1 VHHGLDLPL
10 GAQDAI
16 GQGASF
22 MVCRAGRL
30 ARVERQLAS
39 LLALPL
45 LFAGASA
52 DAAQPVATPPP
63 PIAPAATAAEIDFS
77 ADQVSYDN
85 QTALVVAS
93 GRVRMNRDGYY
104 LASDRV
110 EWNRDTGSVVA
121 IGNVVLLSP
130 EGDRVIGNRVVLDDK
145 LRDGTVE
152 DLLAVLESGGRVA
165 ARSATR
171 TDGILRL
178 NHAIYTPCP
187 VTTPSGC
194 PTNPSWSI
202 SAVRVTRDPAEGRLR
217 FEGGRL
223 TILGLTLPLLPV
235 FSISDGSNDRAA
247 NGLLIPDLS
256 VSSSNGVELGVPY
269 YLRLGDNKDLT
280 LTPHL
285 YTKALPAAEARFRHL
300 TSLGAYQIG
309 GFITYGRIDNID
321 EVNAV
326 DSQGSRHGVRAY
338 LEASGRFQLDPAWSI
353 TSSIRLATDKTV
365 TRRYDLTRD
374 DRLRNFV
381 EAERIT
387 PRGYLSIAGW
397 AFEGLRADDVQRQFP
412 IALPAIDARLR
423 LDDPWLGGTIELQG
437 NSLAILRIDGQD
449 TQRAFASARW
459 DLRRLTRG
467 GQELTLTAFGRGDVY
482 HSSDSD
488 QAQIPFYRGRDG
500 WQGRAIGALAADLR
514 YPLIGPMF
522 GGTQRFTPRVQLVL
536 TPPTRNL
543 SIPNED
549 ARAVDLEDSNLFAL
563 NRFPGYDRWEDG
575 SRLTYGFEYQLDRGL
590 WSIES
595 IVGQSFRI
603 TRAPS
608 IFPDGTGL
616 TDRLS
621 DIVGRT
627 RLRYGRFIDLTHRYR
642 VDKDNL
648 AVRRNEVD
656 LTLGTSQSYVQVGYL
671 RLDRNISADI
681 EDLRDK
687 EEVRLAGRLKFLDYW
702 SVFAATVFDLTSSR
716 EDPLTNGDGFQPVRL
731 RMGLNYEDDCLD
743 LGVSWKR
750 DYERI
755 GDFRKGSTLSFTI
768 SLKGLGR

>member
-1 VHHGLDLPL
+1 
-10 GAQDAI
+10 
-16 GQGASF
+16 
-22 MVCRAGRL
+22 M
-30 ARVERQLAS
+30 
-39 LLALPL
+39 ALPL
-45 LFAGASA
+45 LFAGAGTA
-52 DAAQPVATPPP
+52 AAQA
-63 PIAPAATAAEIDFS
+63 IAPAAPVVPAPVPADEIDFS
-77 ADQVSYDN
+77 ADRVSYDDDN
-85 QTALVVAS
+85 ALVVAE

-121 IGNVVLLSP
+121 LGNVVILSP

-152 DLLAVLESGGRVA
+152 DLLVVLESGGRVA
-165 ARSATR
+165 AQRATR
-171 TDGILRL
+171 TDGVLRL
-178 NHAIYTPCP
+178 DQATYSPCP
-187 VTTPSGC
+187 VTSPTGC
-194 PTNPSWSI
+194 PRKPSWSI
-202 SAVRVTRDPAEGRLR
+202 SAARVTRDPVEGRLR

-223 TILGLTLPLLPV
+223 TILGITLPLLPV

-247 NGLLIPDLS
+247 NGLLIPNLS
-256 VSSSNGVELGVPY
+256 ISSSNGAEIGLPY

-280 LTPHL
+280 LTPHV
-285 YTKALPAAEARFRHL
+285 YTSALPAFEARFRHL
-300 TSLGAYQIG
+300 TSLGAYQVG
-309 GFITYGRIDNID
+309 GFATYGKIDNVD
-321 EVNAV
+321 EVNAAAN
-326 DSQGSRHGVRAY
+326 QGSRRGIRAY
-338 LEASGRFQLDPAWSI
+338 VEANGRFQISPGWSL
-353 TSSIRLATDKTV
+353 TSAIRLASDKTV

-387 PRGYLSIAGW
+387 PNSYLSIAGW
-397 AFEGLRADDVQRQFP
+397 AFEGLRVDDIQKQLP

-423 LDDPWLGGTIELQG
+423 LDDPVLGGRVELQA

-459 DLRRLTRG
+459 DLRRLTRS
-467 GQELTLTAFGRGDVY
+467 GQELTLTAFARGDVY
-482 HSSDSD
+482 HSND
-488 QAQIPFYRGRDG
+488 AGETEIAFYRGADG
-500 WQGRAIGALAADLR
+500 WQARGIGALAADLR
-514 YPLIGPMF
+514 YPLIGPAL
-522 GGTQRFTPRVQLVL
+522 GGTQRLTPRVQLVL

-549 ARAVDLEDSNLFAL
+549 ARAVDLEDSNVFAL

-575 SRLTYGFEYQLDRGL
+575 SRLTYGLEYQLDRGL
-590 WSIES
+590 WSIQT

-621 DIVGRT
+621 DVVGRT
-627 RLRYGRFIDLTHRYR
+627 RLRYGRFVDITHRYR
-642 VDKDNL
+642 LDKDNA

-656 LTLGTSQSYVQVGYL
+656 LTLGTNQSYVQIGYL

-687 EEVRLAGRLKFLDYW
+687 EELRLAGRVKFLRYW
-702 SVFAATVFDLTSSR
+702 SLFAATVFDLTSSR
-716 EDPLTNGDGFQPVRL
+716 EDPLTDADGFQPVRL

-755 GDFRKGSTLSFTI
+755 GDFRKGSTVSFNI

>member
-1 VHHGLDLPL
+1 
-10 GAQDAI
+10 
-16 GQGASF
+16 
-22 MVCRAGRL
+22 M
-30 ARVERQLAS
+30 
-39 LLALPL
+39 LPL

-52 DAAQPVATPPP
+52 AAAQPLAQPAPPAAALVPTGTVA
-63 PIAPAATAAEIDFS
+63 APAANPADEIDFS

-85 QTALVVAS
+85 ATALIVAE

-121 IGNVVLLSP
+121 LGNVVILSP
-130 EGDRVIGNRVVLDDK
+130 EGDRVISNRVVLDDT
-145 LRDGTVE
+145 LRDGTIE
-152 DLLAVLESGGRVA
+152 DLLVVLESGGRVA
-165 ARSATR
+165 AQRATR
-171 TDGILRL
+171 TDGILAL
-178 NHAIYTPCP
+178 DQAIYTPCP

-194 PTNPSWSI
+194 PRKPSWSI
-202 SAVRVTRDPAEGRLR
+202 AAARVTRDPREGRLR
-217 FEGGRL
+217 FQGGRL
-223 TILGLTLPLLPV
+223 TILGITIPLLPV
-235 FSISDGSNDRAA
+235 FAISDGSNDRAA
-247 NGLLIPDLS
+247 SGLLIPNLS
-256 VSSSNGVELGVPY
+256 LSSSNGVEIGVPY
-269 YLRLGDNKDLT
+269 YLRLADNKDLT
-280 LTPHL
+280 LTPHV
-285 YTKALPAAEARFRHL
+285 YSKALPAVEARFRHL
-300 TSLGAYQIG
+300 TSLGAYQVG
-309 GFITYGRIDNID
+309 GFLTHGKIDRIDEID
-321 EVNAV
+321 ATGRA
-326 DSQGSRHGVRAY
+326 DSRRGIRAY
-338 LEASGRFQLDPAWSI
+338 VEGNGRFQFSPEWSV
-353 TSSIRLATDKTV
+353 TSSIRIATDKTV

-374 DRLRNFV
+374 DRLRSFV
-381 EAERIT
+381 EAERISQ
-387 PRGYLSIAGW
+387 RGYISIAGW
-397 AFEGLRADDVQRQFP
+397 AFQGLRVDDVQKQFP

-423 LDDPWLGGTIELQG
+423 IDEPWLGGKVELQA

-449 TQRAFASARW
+449 TQRAFAGARW

-467 GQELTLTAFGRGDVY
+467 GQELTFTAYARGDVY
-482 HSSDSD
+482 HSNDAGLTD
-488 QAQIPFYRGRDG
+488 IAFYRGAEG
-500 WQGRAIGALAADLR
+500 WQTRAIGALAADLR

-575 SRLTYGFEYQLDRGL
+575 SRITYGAEYALDRRL
-590 WSIES
+590 WSVQA

-603 TRAPS
+603 TRSPS

-621 DIVGRT
+621 DVVGRT
-627 RLRYGRFIDLTHRYR
+627 RLRYGRYIDVTHRYR

-648 AVRRNEVD
+648 AVRRNELD
-656 LTLGTSQSYVQVGYL
+656 LTLGTNQSYVQVGYL
-671 RLDRNISADI
+671 RLNRNISADI

-687 EEVRLAGRLKFLDYW
+687 EEVRVAGRVKFLNYW
-702 SVFAATVFDLTSSR
+702 SLFAATVFDLTSNR
-716 EDPLTNGDGFQPVRL
+716 EDPLTDADGFQPVRL

-755 GDFRKGSTLSFTI
+755 GDFRKGSTLSFNI

>member
-1 VHHGLDLPL
+1 
-10 GAQDAI
+10 
-16 GQGASF
+16 
-22 MVCRAGRL
+22 M
-30 ARVERQLAS
+30 
-39 LLALPL
+39 ALPL
-45 LFAGASA
+45 LFAGAGTA
-52 DAAQPVATPPP
+52 AAQPAAPEPAVVA
-63 PIAPAATAAEIDFS
+63 APADTIDFS
-77 ADQVSYDN
+77 ADRVSYDDAS
-85 QTALVVAS
+85 ALVVAEGS
-93 GRVRMNRDGYY
+93 VRMNREGYY

-110 EWNRDTGSVVA
+110 EWNRDTGSVIA
-121 IGNVVLLSP
+121 LGNVVILSP

-152 DLLAVLESGGRVA
+152 DLLVVLEGGGRVA
-165 ARSATR
+165 AQRATR

-178 NHAIYTPCP
+178 DQAIYTPCP
-187 VTTPSGC
+187 VTTPAGC
-194 PTNPSWSI
+194 PRKPSWSI
-202 SAVRVTRDPAEGRLR
+202 SAARVTRDPVGGRLR

-223 TILGLTLPLLPV
+223 TILGITLPLLPV
-235 FSISDGSNDRAA
+235 FSVSDGSNAGAA
-247 NGLLIPDLS
+247 SGLLMPNIS
-256 VSSSNGVELGVPY
+256 VSTSNGAEIGLPY
-269 YLRLGDNKDLT
+269 YLRLADNKDLT
-280 LTPHL
+280 LTPHV
-285 YTKALPAAEARFRHL
+285 YTRALPALEGRFRHL
-300 TSLGAYQIG
+300 TSLGAYQVG
-309 GFITYGRIDNID
+309 GFLTYGKIDNVD
-321 EVNAV
+321 EVNPIAN
-326 DSQGSRHGVRAY
+326 QGSRRGVRAY
-338 LEASGRFQLDPAWSI
+338 LEANGRFQFSPEWSL

-374 DRLRNFV
+374 DRLRSFV

-387 PRGYLSIAGW
+387 TDSYLSIAGW
-397 AFEGLRADDVQRQFP
+397 AFEGLRADDVQKQFP

-423 LDDPWLGGTIELQG
+423 LSDPWLGGQVELQG

-467 GQELTLTAFGRGDVY
+467 GQELTLTAYARGDVY
-482 HSSDSD
+482 HSNDAGLTD
-488 QAQIPFYRGRDG
+488 IAFYRGAEG
-500 WQGRAIGALAADLR
+500 WQARAIGALAADLR
-514 YPLIGPMF
+514 YPLIGPAF
-522 GGTQRFTPRVQLVL
+522 GGTQRLTPRVQLVL

-575 SRLTYGFEYQLDRGL
+575 SRITYGAEYQLDRGL
-590 WSIES
+590 WSLQA

-627 RLRYGRFIDLTHRYR
+627 RLRYGRFVDVTHRYR
-642 VDKDNL
+642 VDKDNA

-656 LTLGTSQSYVQVGYL
+656 LTLGTNQTYVQLGYL

-687 EEVRLAGRLKFLDYW
+687 EEMRLAGRVKFLNYW
-702 SVFAATVFDLTSSR
+702 SLFAATVFDLTSTR
-716 EDPLTNGDGFQPVRL
+716 EDPTSDADGFQPVRL

-755 GDFRKGSTLSFTI
+755 GDFRKGSTVSFNI

>member
-1 VHHGLDLPL
+1 
-10 GAQDAI
+10 
-16 GQGASF
+16 
-22 MVCRAGRL
+22 MVGRAGRL
-30 ARVERQLAS
+30 AIVERKLAS
-39 LLALPL
+39 VLGLPL

-52 DAAQPVATPPP
+52 AAAQPATPAP
-63 PIAPAATAAEIDFS
+63 PIAVAAPADEIDFS
-77 ADQVSYDN
+77 ADQVSYDDSS
-85 QTALVVAS
+85 ALIVAS

-110 EWNRDTGSVVA
+110 EWNRETGSVVA
-121 IGNVVLLSP
+121 LGNVIILSP

-152 DLLAVLESGGRVA
+152 DLLVVLESGGRVA

-171 TDGILRL
+171 TDGVLRL
-178 NHAIYTPCP
+178 NQAIYSPCP
-187 VTTPSGC
+187 VTSPTGC
-194 PTNPSWSI
+194 PRNPSWSI
-202 SAVRVTRDPAEGRLR
+202 SAARVTRDPVEGRLR

-235 FSISDGSNDRAA
+235 FAISDGSNDRAA
-247 NGLLIPDLS
+247 NGLLIPNLS

-280 LTPHL
+280 LTPHV
-285 YTKALPAAEARFRHL
+285 YTKALPAIEARFRHL
-300 TSLGAYQIG
+300 TGLGAYQIG
-309 GFITYGRIDNID
+309 GFLTYGKIDNID
-321 EVNAV
+321 EVNAT
-326 DSQGSRHGVRAY
+326 DSQGSRRGLRAY
-338 LEASGRFQLDPAWSI
+338 IEANGRLQFSPEWSL

-387 PRGYLSIAGW
+387 PNSYISIAGW
-397 AFEGLRADDVQRQFP
+397 AFEGLRADDVQRQLP

-423 LDDPWLGGTIELQG
+423 LEDPLLGGTVELQG

-467 GQELTLTAFGRGDVY
+467 GQELTLTAYARGDIY
-482 HSSDSD
+482 HSNDSD
-488 QAQIPFYRGRDG
+488 QAQIPFYRGEDG

-603 TRAPS
+603 SRAAS

-627 RLRYGRFIDLTHRYR
+627 RLRYGRFVDLTHRYR
-642 VDKDNL
+642 LDKDNF

-656 LTLGTSQSYVQVGYL
+656 LTLGTNQTYVQVGYL
-671 RLDRNISADI
+671 RLDRNIAIDI

-687 EEVRLAGRLKFLDYW
+687 EEVRLAGRVKFLDYW

-716 EDPLTNGDGFQPVRL
+716 EDPLTDDDGFQPVRL

-755 GDFRKGSTLSFTI
+755 GDFRKGSTVSFTI

>member
-1 VHHGLDLPL
+1 
-10 GAQDAI
+10 
-16 GQGASF
+16 
-22 MVCRAGRL
+22 M
-30 ARVERQLAS
+30 
-39 LLALPL
+39 ALPL

-52 DAAQPVATPPP
+52 AAAQPALTPSAPTTVA
-63 PIAPAATAAEIDFS
+63 APAEEIDFS

-85 QTALVVAS
+85 NSALVVAA

-110 EWNRDTGSVVA
+110 EWNRETGSVVA
-121 IGNVVLLSP
+121 LGNVIILSP

-152 DLLAVLESGGRVA
+152 DLLVVLESGGRVA

-171 TDGILRL
+171 TDGVLRL
-178 NHAIYTPCP
+178 NQAIYSPCP
-187 VTTPSGC
+187 VTTPGGC
-194 PTNPSWSI
+194 PRNPSWSI
-202 SAVRVTRDPAEGRLR
+202 SAARVTRDPVEGRLR

-235 FSISDGSNDRAA
+235 FAISDGSNGQAA
-247 NGLLIPDLS
+247 NGLLIPELS

-269 YLRLGDNKDLT
+269 YMRLGPNKDLT
-280 LTPHL
+280 LTPHV
-285 YTKALPAAEARFRHL
+285 YTKALPAIEARFRHL
-300 TSLGAYQIG
+300 TSLGAYQVG
-309 GFITYGRIDNID
+309 GFLTHGKIDNID
-321 EVNAV
+321 EVNAI
-326 DSQGSRHGVRAY
+326 SGQSSRRGIRAY
-338 LEASGRFQLDPAWSI
+338 LEANGRFQLSPEWSI

-387 PRGYLSIAGW
+387 PNSYVSIAGW
-397 AFEGLRADDVQRQFP
+397 AFEGLRADDVQRQLP

-423 LDDPWLGGTIELQG
+423 LEDPLLGGTVELQG
-437 NSLAILRIDGQD
+437 NSLDILRIDGQD

-467 GQELTLTAFGRGDVY
+467 GQELTLTAYARGDVY
-482 HSSDSD
+482 HSNDSD
-488 QAQIPFYRGRDG
+488 QAQIPFYRGEDG
-500 WQGRAIGALAADLR
+500 WQGRAIGALASDLR

-522 GGTQRFTPRVQLVL
+522 GCTQRFTTRVQLVL

-603 TRAPS
+603 TRAAS

-627 RLRYGRFIDLTHRYR
+627 RLRYGRFVDLTHRYR
-642 VDKDNL
+642 LDKDNF

-656 LTLGTSQSYVQVGYL
+656 LTLGTNQTYVQVGYL
-671 RLDRNISADI
+671 RLDRNIAIDI

-687 EEVRLAGRLKFLDYW
+687 EEVRLAGRVKFLDYW
-702 SVFAATVFDLTSSR
+702 SVFAATVFDLTSRR
-716 EDPLTNGDGFQPVRL
+716 EDPLTDDADGFQPVRL

-755 GDFRKGSTLSFTI
+755 GDFRKGSTVSFTI

>member
-1 VHHGLDLPL
+1 
-10 GAQDAI
+10 
-16 GQGASF
+16 
-22 MVCRAGRL
+22 MT
-30 ARVERQLAS
+30 
-39 LLALPL
+39 LPL
-45 LFAGASA
+45 LFAGASGA
-52 DAAQPVATPPP
+52 AAQPVTTPP
-63 PIAPAATAAEIDFS
+63 APAAVTTPADEIDFS
-77 ADQVSYDN
+77 ADQVSYDDSS
-85 QTALVVAS
+85 AVVVAA

-121 IGNVVLLSP
+121 IGNVLILSP

-152 DLLAVLESGGRVA
+152 DLLVVLESGGRVA
-165 ARSATR
+165 ARRATR
-171 TDGILRL
+171 TNGVLRL
-178 NHAIYTPCP
+178 DTAIYSPCP
-187 VTTPSGC
+187 VSSPTGC
-194 PTNPSWSI
+194 PQKPSWSI
-202 SAVRVTRDPAEGRLR
+202 SAARVTRDPVEGRLR
-217 FEGGRL
+217 FESGRL

-235 FSISDGSNDRAA
+235 FSISDGSNGRAA
-247 NGLLIPDLS
+247 NGLLIPNLS

-280 LTPHL
+280 LTPHV
-285 YTKALPAAEARFRHL
+285 YTKALPALEGRFRHL
-300 TSLGAYQIG
+300 TGLGAYQIG
-309 GFITYGRIDNID
+309 GFLTYGKIDRID
-321 EVNAV
+321 EVNAI
-326 DSQGSRHGVRAY
+326 DSQGSRRGVRAY
-338 LEASGRFQLDPAWSI
+338 FEANGRFQFSPEWSL

-374 DRLRNFV
+374 DRLRNFI

-397 AFEGLRADDVQRQFP
+397 AFEGLRADDVQRRLP
-412 IALPAIDARLR
+412 MALPAIDARLR

-459 DLRRLTRG
+459 DLRRLTRW
-467 GQELTLTAFGRGDVY
+467 GQELTLTAFARGDVY
-482 HSSDSD
+482 HSNDSGEEP
-488 QAQIPFYRGRDG
+488 IVFYRGEDG

-514 YPLIGPMF
+514 YPLIGPLF
-522 GGTQRFTPRVQLVL
+522 GGTQRFTPRLQLVL

-549 ARAVDLEDSNLFAL
+549 ARSVDLEDSNLFAL

-575 SRLTYGFEYQLDRGL
+575 SRLTYGFEYDLDRGL
-590 WSIES
+590 WSIQS
-595 IVGQSFRI
+595 IVGQSYRI
-603 TRAPS
+603 SRAPS

-627 RLRYGRFIDLTHRYR
+627 RLRYGRFVDVTHRYR

-656 LTLGTSQSYVQVGYL
+656 LTLGTNQSYIQVGYL
-671 RLDRNISADI
+671 RLDRNISSDI

-687 EEVRLAGRLKFLDYW
+687 EEVRLAGRVKFLHYW

-716 EDPLTNGDGFQPVRL
+716 EDPLTDADGFQPVRL
-731 RMGLNYEDDCLD
+731 RMGVNYEDDCLD

>member
-1 VHHGLDLPL
+1 
-10 GAQDAI
+10 
-16 GQGASF
+16 
-22 MVCRAGRL
+22 M
-30 ARVERQLAS
+30 
-39 LLALPL
+39 
-45 LFAGASA
+45 
-52 DAAQPVATPPP
+52 
-63 PIAPAATAAEIDFS
+63 
-77 ADQVSYDN
+77 
-85 QTALVVAS
+85 
-93 GRVRMNRDGYY
+93 
-104 LASDRV
+104 
-110 EWNRDTGSVVA
+110 
-121 IGNVVLLSP
+121 
-130 EGDRVIGNRVVLDDK
+130 
-145 LRDGTVE
+145 
-152 DLLAVLESGGRVA
+152 
-165 ARSATR
+165 
-171 TDGILRL
+171 
-178 NHAIYTPCP
+178 
-187 VTTPSGC
+187 
-194 PTNPSWSI
+194 
-202 SAVRVTRDPAEGRLR
+202 
-217 FEGGRL
+217 
-223 TILGLTLPLLPV
+223 
-235 FSISDGSNDRAA
+235 
-247 NGLLIPDLS
+247 
-256 VSSSNGVELGVPY
+256 
-269 YLRLGDNKDLT
+269 RLGPNKDLT
-280 LTPHL
+280 LTPHV
-285 YTKALPAAEARFRHL
+285 YTKALPAIEARFRHL
-300 TSLGAYQIG
+300 TSLGAYQVG
-309 GFITYGRIDNID
+309 GFLTHGKIDNID
-321 EVNAV
+321 EVNAI
-326 DSQGSRHGVRAY
+326 SGQSSRRGIRAY
-338 LEASGRFQLDPAWSI
+338 LEANGRFQLSPEWSI

-374 DRLRNFV
+374 DRLRTFV

-387 PRGYLSIAGW
+387 PNSYVSIAGW
-397 AFEGLRADDVQRQFP
+397 AFEGLRADDVQRQLP

-423 LDDPWLGGTIELQG
+423 LEDPLLGGTVELQG

-467 GQELTLTAFGRGDVY
+467 GQELTLTAYARGDVY
-482 HSSDSD
+482 HSNDSD
-488 QAQIPFYRGRDG
+488 QAQIPFYRGEDG

-603 TRAPS
+603 TRAAS

-627 RLRYGRFIDLTHRYR
+627 RLRYGRFVDLTHRYR
-642 VDKDNL
+642 LDKDNF

-656 LTLGTSQSYVQVGYL
+656 LTLGTNQTYVQVGYL
-671 RLDRNISADI
+671 RLDRNIAIDI

-687 EEVRLAGRLKFLDYW
+687 EEVRLAGRVKFLDYW
-702 SVFAATVFDLTSSR
+702 SVFAATVFDLTSRR
-716 EDPLTNGDGFQPVRL
+716 EDPLTDDADGFQPVRL

-755 GDFRKGSTLSFTI
+755 GDFRKGSTVSFTI

>member
-1 VHHGLDLPL
+1 
-10 GAQDAI
+10 
-16 GQGASF
+16 
-22 MVCRAGRL
+22 L
-30 ARVERQLAS
+30 AV
-39 LLALPL
+39 PL
-45 LFAGASA
+45 LFAASA
-52 DAAQPVATPPP
+52 ATAQTAPAPQTASATP
-63 PIAPAATAAEIDFS
+63 APAAPVAPVEEIDFS
-77 ADQVSYDN
+77 ADRVSYDN
-85 QTALVVAS
+85 NSELVVAE
-93 GRVRMNRDGYY
+93 GAVRMNRDGHY

-110 EWNRDTGSVVA
+110 EWNRTTGSVVA
-121 IGNVVLLSP
+121 LGNVVILSP

-152 DLLAVLESGGRVA
+152 DLLVVLESGGRVA
-165 ARSATR
+165 ARRATR

-178 NHAIYTPCP
+178 DQAIYTPCP
-187 VTTPSGC
+187 VTSPSGC
-194 PTNPSWSI
+194 PRKPSWSI
-202 SAVRVTRDPAEGRLR
+202 TAARVTRDPAEGRLR
-217 FEGGRL
+217 FDGGRL
-223 TILGLTLPLLPV
+223 TILGVTLPLLPV
-235 FSISDGSNDRAA
+235 FSISDGSNNAA
-247 NGLLIPDLS
+247 ASGLLIPNLS

-269 YLRLGDNKDLT
+269 YLRLADNKDLT
-280 LTPHL
+280 LTPHVF
-285 YTKALPAAEARFRHL
+285 TKALPAVEARFRHL
-300 TSLGAYQIG
+300 TDLGAYQIG
-309 GFITYGRIDNID
+309 GFLTYGKIDRID
-321 EVNAV
+321 EVNAT
-326 DSQGSRHGVRAY
+326 DSQGSRRGIRGY
-338 LEASGRFQLDPAWSI
+338 LEANGRLQFSPEWSL

-381 EAERIT
+381 ELVRIT
-387 PRGYLSIAGW
+387 PNSYVSIAGW
-397 AFEGLRADDVQRQFP
+397 AFEGLRVDDVQKQLP

-423 LDDPWLGGTIELQG
+423 LDDPILGGKVELQA

-563 NRFPGYDRWEDG
+563 NRVPGYDRWEDG

-595 IVGQSFRI
+595 IVGQSYRI
-603 TRAPS
+603 TRDPS

-621 DIVGRT
+621 DVVGRT
-627 RLRYGRFIDLTHRYR
+627 RLRYGRFVDVTHRYR
-642 VDKDNL
+642 LDKDNL

>member
-1 VHHGLDLPL
+1 
-10 GAQDAI
+10 
-16 GQGASF
+16 
-22 MVCRAGRL
+22 MCRAGIVARIELRL
-30 ARVERQLAS
+30 AGC
-39 LLALPL
+39 LALPL
-45 LFAGASA
+45 LFAASGA
-52 DAAQPVATPPP
+52 AAQPLAVPRAPGTPPSVATGPL
-63 PIAPAATAAEIDFS
+63 APELAAANPADDIDFS

-85 QTALVVAS
+85 ASALIVAE

-110 EWNRDTGSVVA
+110 EWNRDTGAVVA
-121 IGNVVLLSP
+121 IGNVVILSP

-145 LRDGTVE
+145 LRDGTIE
-152 DLLAVLESGGRVA
+152 DLLVVLESGGRVA
-165 ARSATR
+165 AKRATR
-171 TDGILRL
+171 TNGVLTLDQ
-178 NHAIYTPCP
+178 AIYTPCP

-194 PTNPSWSI
+194 PRRPSWTI
-202 SAVRVTRDPAEGRLR
+202 SAARVTRDPVKGRLR
-217 FEGGRL
+217 FEAGRL

-235 FSISDGSNDRAA
+235 FAISDGSNNSASS
-247 NGLLIPDLS
+247 GLLIPNFS
-256 VSSSNGVELGVPY
+256 FSSSNGAEIAAPY
-269 YLRLGDNKDLT
+269 YLRLTDNKDLT

-285 YTKALPAAEARFRHL
+285 YTKALPAIEARFRHL
-300 TSLGAYQIG
+300 TSLGAYQLG
-309 GFITYGRIDNID
+309 GFLTYGKIDPLAQFDAAGNS
-321 EVNAV
+321 VA
-326 DSQGSRHGVRAY
+326 GHGIRAY
-338 LEASGRFQLDPAWSI
+338 IEGNGHFQLSPEWGL

-365 TRRYDLTRD
+365 TRRYDITRD
-374 DRLRNFV
+374 DRLRSFV

-387 PRGYLSIAGW
+387 PNAYLSIAGW
-397 AFEGLRADDVQRQFP
+397 AFEGLRVDDVQKRFP
-412 IALPAIDARLR
+412 IALPAIDARVR
-423 LDDPWLGGTIELQG
+423 LDDPWLGGKFELQG
-437 NSLAILRIDGQD
+437 NSLSILRIEGQD

-467 GQELTLTAFGRGDVY
+467 GQELTLTAYARGDVY
-482 HSSDSD
+482 HSSGAEPTDI
-488 QAQIPFYRGRDG
+488 AYYRGAPG
-500 WQGRAIGALAADLR
+500 WQARAIGALAADLR

-575 SRLTYGFEYQLDRGL
+575 SRITYGLEYQLDRGL
-590 WSIES
+590 WSIQS
-595 IVGQSFRI
+595 IVGQSVRI
-603 TRAPS
+603 TQALS

-616 TDRLS
+616 TDRVS

-627 RLRYGRFIDLTHRYR
+627 RLRYGRFVDITHRYR

-656 LTLGTSQSYVQVGYL
+656 LTLGTNQTYLQVGYL
-671 RLDRNISADI
+671 RLDRNISTAI

-687 EEVRLAGRLKFLDYW
+687 EELRLAGRVKFLRYW
-702 SVFAATVFDLTSSR
+702 SLFAATVFDLTSSR
-716 EDPLTNGDGFQPVRL
+716 EDPLTSAADGFQPVRL

-755 GDFRKGSTLSFTI
+755 GDFRKGSTLSFNI

>member
-1 VHHGLDLPL
+1 
-10 GAQDAI
+10 
-16 GQGASF
+16 
-22 MVCRAGRL
+22 L
-30 ARVERQLAS
+30 APIEWKLAS
-39 LLALPL
+39 CLAVPL
-45 LFAGASA
+45 LFAASSA
-52 DAAQPVATPPP
+52 AAQPVAVQPVVAEPVAPPLGEMP
-63 PIAPAATAAEIDFS
+63 APADEIDFS
-77 ADQVSYDN
+77 ADRVSYDDN
-85 QTALVVAS
+85 SSLVVAE
-93 GRVRMNRDGYY
+93 GAVRMNRDGYY

-110 EWNRDTGSVVA
+110 EWNRTTGSVVA
-121 IGNVVLLSP
+121 LGNVVILSP

-152 DLLAVLESGGRVA
+152 DLLVVLESGGRLA
-165 ARSATR
+165 ARRATR
-171 TDGILRL
+171 TNGILQL
-178 NHAIYTPCP
+178 DQAIYTPCP

-194 PTNPSWSI
+194 PRKPSWSI
-202 SAVRVTRDPAEGRLR
+202 TAARVTRDPAEGRLR
-217 FEGGRL
+217 FQGGRL
-223 TILGLTLPLLPV
+223 TILGITLPLLPV
-235 FSISDGSNDRAA
+235 FAISDGSNNSAA
-247 NGLLIPDLS
+247 SGLLIPNLS

-269 YLRLGDNKDLT
+269 YLRLADNKDLT
-280 LTPHL
+280 LTPHVF
-285 YTKALPAAEARFRHL
+285 TKALPAVEARFRHL
-300 TSLGAYQIG
+300 TELGAYQVG
-309 GFITYGRIDNID
+309 GFLTYGKVDRIDD
-321 EVNAV
+321 VNAT
-326 DSQGSRHGVRAY
+326 DSQGSRRGIRGY
-338 LEASGRFQLDPAWSI
+338 LEANGRFQFTPEWSL

-387 PRGYLSIAGW
+387 PNGYLSIAGW
-397 AFEGLRADDVQRQFP
+397 AFEGLRVDDVQKQLP

-423 LDDPWLGGTIELQG
+423 LEDPILGGKVELQA

-467 GQELTLTAFGRGDVY
+467 GQELTLAAYGRGDIY
-482 HSSDSD
+482 HSNDAGVSDI
-488 QAQIPFYRGRDG
+488 AYYRGTAG

-514 YPLIGPMF
+514 YPLIGQLF
-522 GGTQRFTPRVQLVL
+522 GGTQRLTPRVQLVL

-549 ARAVDLEDSNLFAL
+549 SRAVDLEDSNLFAL

-575 SRLTYGFEYQLDRGL
+575 SRITYGVEWNLDRGL
-590 WSIES
+590 WSIQS
-595 IVGQSFRI
+595 IIGQSFRI
-603 TRAPS
+603 TRSPS

-616 TDRLS
+616 TDRLT
-621 DIVGRT
+621 DVVGRT
-627 RLRYGRFIDLTHRYR
+627 RVRYGRFVDLTHRYR
-642 VDKDNL
+642 IDKDNL

-656 LTLGTSQSYVQVGYL
+656 LTLGTNQSYLQLGYL
-671 RLDRNISADI
+671 RLDRNIDVGI

-687 EEVRLAGRLKFLDYW
+687 EELRVAGRLKFLQYW
-702 SVFAATVFDLTSSR
+702 SVFAATVLDLTSSR
-716 EDPLTNGDGFQPVRL
+716 EDPVSDASGFQPVRL
-731 RMGLNYEDDCLD
+731 RMGVNYEDDCLD

>member
-1 VHHGLDLPL
+1 
-10 GAQDAI
+10 
-16 GQGASF
+16 
-22 MVCRAGRL
+22 M
-30 ARVERQLAS
+30 ARFV
-39 LLALPL
+39 ALPL

-52 DAAQPVATPPP
+52 AAAQPAPTP
-63 PIAPAATAAEIDFS
+63 APASLAVTTAADEIDFS
-77 ADQVSYDN
+77 ADQISYDN
-85 QTALVVAS
+85 SSAIVVAT

-110 EWNRDTGSVVA
+110 EWNRDTGGVVA
-121 IGNVVLLSP
+121 LGNVVILSP

-145 LRDGTVE
+145 LRDGTIQ
-152 DLLAVLESGGRVA
+152 DLLVVLESGGRVA
-165 ARSATR
+165 AQRATR
-171 TDGILRL
+171 TNGVLRL
-178 NHAIYTPCP
+178 DQAIYSPCP
-187 VTTPSGC
+187 VASPTGC
-194 PTNPSWSI
+194 PRNPSWSI
-202 SAVRVTRDPAEGRLR
+202 SAARVTRDPQEGRLR

-223 TILGLTLPLLPV
+223 TILGVTLPLLPV
-235 FSISDGSNDRAA
+235 FNISDGSNDRAA
-247 NGLLIPDLS
+247 NGLLIPNLS

-280 LTPHL
+280 LTPHV
-285 YTKALPAAEARFRHL
+285 YTKTLPAAEARFRHL

-309 GFITYGRIDNID
+309 GFVTYGKIDNID
-321 EVNAV
+321 EVNATGTG
-326 DSQGSRHGVRAY
+326 DSRRGLRAY
-338 LEASGRFQLDPAWSI
+338 LEANGRFQFSPAWSL

-387 PRGYLSIAGW
+387 PNSYLSIAGW

-412 IALPAIDARLR
+412 IVLPAIDARLR
-423 LDDPWLGGTIELQG
+423 LDDPWLGGQIELQG

-467 GQELTLTAFGRGDVY
+467 GQELTLTAYARGDVY

-488 QAQIPFYRGRDG
+488 QAPIAFYRGQDG
-500 WQGRAIGALAADLR
+500 WQARAIAALAADLR
-514 YPLIGPMF
+514 YPLIGPLF
-522 GGTQRFTPRVQLVL
+522 GGTQRFTPRVQLVI

-563 NRFPGYDRWEDG
+563 NRFPGYDRWDDG

-590 WSIES
+590 WSIQS

-608 IFPDGTGL
+608 IFPEGTGL

-627 RLRYGRFIDLTHRYR
+627 RLRYGRFVDVTHRYR

-648 AVRRNEVD
+648 AVRRNELDV
-656 LTLGTSQSYVQVGYL
+656 TLGTNQTYLQLGYL
-671 RLDRNISADI
+671 RLDRNISIDI

-687 EEVRLAGRLKFLDYW
+687 EEVRLAGRVKFLNYW
-702 SVFAATVFDLTSSR
+702 SLFAATVFDLTSSR
-716 EDPLTNGDGFQPVRL
+716 EDPLTGADGFQPVRL
-731 RMGLNYEDDCLD
+731 RMGLNYEDECLD

-755 GDFRKGSTLSFTI
+755 GDFRKGSTVSFTI

>member
-1 VHHGLDLPL
+1 
-10 GAQDAI
+10 
-16 GQGASF
+16 
-22 MVCRAGRL
+22 M
-30 ARVERQLAS
+30 
-39 LLALPL
+39 ALPL
-45 LFAGASA
+45 LFAGAGTA
-52 DAAQPVATPPP
+52 AAQ
-63 PIAPAATAAEIDFS
+63 PIAPAAPVVPAPVPADEIDFS
-77 ADQVSYDN
+77 ADRVSYDDDN
-85 QTALVVAS
+85 ALVVAE

-121 IGNVVLLSP
+121 LGNVVILSP

-152 DLLAVLESGGRVA
+152 DLLVVLESGGRVA
-165 ARSATR
+165 AQRATR
-171 TDGILRL
+171 TDGVLRL
-178 NHAIYTPCP
+178 DQATYSPCP
-187 VTTPSGC
+187 VTGPTGC
-194 PTNPSWSI
+194 PRKPSWSI
-202 SAVRVTRDPAEGRLR
+202 SAARVTRDPVEGRLR

-223 TILGLTLPLLPV
+223 TILGITLPLLPV
-235 FSISDGSNDRAA
+235 FAISDGSNDRAA
-247 NGLLIPDLS
+247 NGLLIPNLS
-256 VSSSNGVELGVPY
+256 ISSSNGAEIGLPY

-280 LTPHL
+280 LTPHV
-285 YTKALPAAEARFRHL
+285 YSSALPAFEARFRHL
-300 TSLGAYQIG
+300 TGLGAYQVG
-309 GFITYGRIDNID
+309 GFVTHGKIDNVD

-326 DSQGSRHGVRAY
+326 ADQGSRRGIRAY
-338 LEASGRFQLDPAWSI
+338 VEANGRFQFSPEWSL
-353 TSSIRLATDKTV
+353 TSAIRLASDKTV

-387 PRGYLSIAGW
+387 PNSYLSIAGW
-397 AFEGLRADDVQRQFP
+397 AFEGLRVDDIQKQFP

-423 LDDPWLGGTIELQG
+423 LDDPLLGGRVELQA
-437 NSLAILRIDGQD
+437 NSLAILRIEGQD

-459 DLRRLTRG
+459 DRRYLTRG
-467 GQELTLTAFGRGDVY
+467 GQELTLTAFALGDVY
-482 HSSDSD
+482 HSND
-488 QAQIPFYRGRDG
+488 AGENEIAFYRGADG
-500 WQGRAIGALAADLR
+500 WQARGIGALAADLR
-514 YPLIGPMF
+514 YPLIGPAL
-522 GGTQRFTPRVQLVL
+522 GGTQRLTPRVQLVL

-549 ARAVDLEDSNLFAL
+549 ARAVDLEDSNVFAL

-575 SRLTYGFEYQLDRGL
+575 SRLTYGLEYQLDRGL
-590 WSIES
+590 WSIQT

-621 DIVGRT
+621 DVVGRT
-627 RLRYGRFIDLTHRYR
+627 RLRYGRFVDITHRYR
-642 VDKDNL
+642 LDKDNG
-648 AVRRNEVD
+648 AVRRNEID
-656 LTLGTSQSYVQVGYL
+656 LTLGTNQSYLQVGYL

-687 EEVRLAGRLKFLDYW
+687 EELRLAGRVKFLRYW
-702 SVFAATVFDLTSSR
+702 SLFAATVFDLTSSR
-716 EDPLTNGDGFQPVRL
+716 EDPLTDADGFQPVRL

-755 GDFRKGSTLSFTI
+755 GDFRKGSTVSFNI

>member
-1 VHHGLDLPL
+1 M
-10 GAQDAI
+10 
-16 GQGASF
+16 ASF
-22 MVCRAGRL
+22 I
-30 ARVERQLAS
+30 
-39 LLALPL
+39 ALPL
-45 LFAGASA
+45 LLTGASA
-52 DAAQPVATPPP
+52 AAAQPVATPPAVP
-63 PIAPAATAAEIDFS
+63 PPVTAPADQIEFS
-77 ADQVSYDN
+77 ADQVSYDDSSE
-85 QTALVVAS
+85 LVVAA

-110 EWNRDTGSVVA
+110 EWNRETGSVVA
-121 IGNVVLLSP
+121 IGNVIILSP
-130 EGDRVIGNRVVLDDK
+130 EGDRVIGNRVVLDDE

-152 DLLAVLESGGRVA
+152 DLLVVLESGGRVA

-171 TDGILRL
+171 TAGVLRL
-178 NHAIYTPCP
+178 NQAIYSPCP
-187 VTTPSGC
+187 VTSPTGC
-194 PTNPSWSI
+194 PQNPSWSI
-202 SAVRVTRDPAEGRLR
+202 SAARVTRDPVEGRLR

-247 NGLLIPDLS
+247 NGLLIPNLS
-256 VSSSNGVELGVPY
+256 VSSSNGLELGLPY

-280 LTPHL
+280 LTPHVF
-285 YTKALPAAEARFRHL
+285 TKALPAAEARFRHL
-300 TSLGAYQIG
+300 TSLGAYQLG
-309 GFITYGRIDNID
+309 AFVTHGKIDNID
-321 EVNAV
+321 EVNATG
-326 DSQGSRHGVRAY
+326 DGSSRRGLRAY
-338 LEASGRFQLDPAWSI
+338 FEANGRFQFSPEWSL
-353 TSSIRLATDKTV
+353 TGSLRLATDKTV

-387 PRGYLSIAGW
+387 PRSYISIAGW
-397 AFEGLRADDVQRQFP
+397 AFEGLRVDDVQKQLP

-423 LDDPWLGGTIELQG
+423 LEDPLLGGQIELQG

-467 GQELTLTAFGRGDVY
+467 GQELTLTAYARGDVY
-482 HSSDSD
+482 HSNDSGL
-488 QAQIPFYRGRDG
+488 ANIPFYSGEDG

-549 ARAVDLEDSNLFAL
+549 ARAIDLEDSNLFAL

-575 SRLTYGFEYQLDRGL
+575 SRLTYGFEYLLDRSL
-590 WSIES
+590 WSVQS

-608 IFPDGTGL
+608 IFPEGTGL

-627 RLRYGRFIDLTHRYR
+627 RLRYGRFVDVTHRYR
-642 VDKDNL
+642 LDKDNL

-656 LTLGTSQSYVQVGYL
+656 LTLGTNQSYIQVGYL
-671 RLDRNISADI
+671 RLDRDI
-681 EDLRDK
+681 RVEVEDLRDK
-687 EEVRLAGRLKFLDYW
+687 EEVRLAGRLKFLGYW
-702 SVFAATVFDLTSSR
+702 SLFAATVFDLTSSR
-716 EDPLTNGDGFQPVRL
+716 EDPQTDADGFTPVRL

>member
-1 VHHGLDLPL
+1 
-10 GAQDAI
+10 
-16 GQGASF
+16 
-22 MVCRAGRL
+22 M
-30 ARVERQLAS
+30 
-39 LLALPL
+39 ALPL
-45 LFAGASA
+45 LFAGAGTA
-52 DAAQPVATPPP
+52 AAQSIAPVAPAVA
-63 PIAPAATAAEIDFS
+63 APAAAPSPADEIDFS
-77 ADQVSYDN
+77 ADRVSYDDAS
-85 QTALVVAS
+85 ALVVAE

-110 EWNRDTGSVVA
+110 EWNRDTGSVIA
-121 IGNVVLLSP
+121 LGNVVILSP
-130 EGDRVIGNRVVLDDK
+130 EGDRVVGNRVVLDDK

-152 DLLAVLESGGRVA
+152 DLLVVLESGGRVA
-165 ARSATR
+165 ARRATR
-171 TDGILRL
+171 TDGVLRL
-178 NHAIYTPCP
+178 DQAIYTPCP
-187 VTTPSGC
+187 VTTPAGC
-194 PTNPSWSI
+194 PRKPSWSI
-202 SAVRVTRDPAEGRLR
+202 SAARVTRDPVGGRLR

-223 TILGLTLPLLPV
+223 TILGITLPLLPV
-235 FSISDGSNDRAA
+235 FAISDGSNDSAA
-247 NGLLIPDLS
+247 SGLLIPNLS
-256 VSSSNGVELGVPY
+256 VSSSNGAEISVPY
-269 YLRLGDNKDLT
+269 YLRLADNQDLT
-280 LTPHL
+280 LTPHV
-285 YTKALPAAEARFRHL
+285 YTKSLPAMEARFRHL

-309 GFITYGRIDNID
+309 GFVTSGKIDNID
-321 EVNAV
+321 EVNPIAN
-326 DSQGSRHGVRAY
+326 QGSRRGIRAY
-338 LEASGRFQLDPAWSI
+338 VEANGRFQFSPEWSL
-353 TSSIRLATDKTV
+353 TSSIRLASDKTV

-374 DRLRNFV
+374 DRLRSFV

-387 PRGYLSIAGW
+387 PDAYLSIAGW
-397 AFEGLRADDVQRQFP
+397 AFEGLRVDDVQKQLP

-423 LDDPWLGGTIELQG
+423 LDDPWLGGKIELQG

-467 GQELTLTAFGRGDVY
+467 GQELTLTAYARGDVY
-482 HSSDSD
+482 HSND
-488 QAQIPFYRGRDG
+488 AGENEIAFYRGADG
-500 WQGRAIGALAADLR
+500 WQARAIGALAADLR
-514 YPLIGPMF
+514 YPLIGPAL
-522 GGTQRFTPRVQLVL
+522 GGTQRLTPRIQLVL

-575 SRLTYGFEYQLDRGL
+575 SRITYGFEYQLDRGL
-590 WSIES
+590 WSVQT

-621 DIVGRT
+621 DVVGRT
-627 RLRYGRFIDLTHRYR
+627 RLRYGRFVDVTHRYR
-642 VDKDNL
+642 LDKDNA
-648 AVRRNEVD
+648 AVRRNEID
-656 LTLGTSQSYVQVGYL
+656 LTLGTNQSYVQIGYL

-687 EEVRLAGRLKFLDYW
+687 EELRLAGRVKFLNYW
-702 SVFAATVFDLTSSR
+702 SLFAATVFDLTSSR
-716 EDPLTNGDGFQPVRL
+716 EDPATDADGFQPVRL
-731 RMGLNYEDDCLD
+731 RLGLNYEDDCLD

-755 GDFRKGSTLSFTI
+755 GDFRKGSTFSLNI